1 MLSIELIRDD
11 PEYVRRALA
20 RRGEDAAAIDEVA
33 ELDVPTPGGH
43 PAGRRAAGPA
53 ATRPAGRSARAG
65 SARRSSSRSCG
76 VWARRSRPW
85 SRRSP
90 GWRSGY
96 AASSWACPTSPGR
109 TCPTGSPRRTTCR
122 CAPGGSRPSFDFEP
136 RPHWDL
142 GPELGVIDFQ
152 TGVKLAGPRS
162 FVLTGRGA
170 RLERALINWMLD
182 LHTGEHGYVEM
193 HVPAVVKREM
203 LEGSGNLPKF
213 ADNLYHDEEDDA
225 WLIPTAEVP
234 LTNLHRDEV
243 LSADSLP
250 LYYTAYTPCFRREKA
265 AAGRDTRGIKRVRQ
279 FDKVE
284 MYKFVEPESS
294 DGELETLLA
303 DAEEVCRRLGLPY
316 RVLKLCAGEMG
327 FASAKSYDIE
337 VWAPGCR
344 EWLEVSSCS
353 NCTDFQARRAG
364 IRYRGKSGSGTRY
377 VHTLN
382 GSGPG
387 AAPGGHRRAGEL
399 PAGRRLRGDSRGA
412 APLHRL
418 RRDPGALGGAQS
430 RRPGPPFPLR
440 GP

>member
-11 PEYVRRALA
+11 PEHVRRALA
-20 RRGEDAAAIDEVA
+20 RRGEDAAAVDQVANLDIQRRGAIQRGDGLRARRNEASRQIGQSRERPPELIEELRRVGEEVKALEQEVA
-33 ELDVPTPGGH
+33 GLDERIRGILMGLPNIPREDVPDGLTEEENVPVRSWGE
-43 PAGRRAAGPA
+43 PA
-53 ATRPAGRSARAG
+53 
-65 SARRSSSRSCG
+65 
-76 VWARRSRPW
+76 
-85 SRRSP
+85 
-90 GWRSGY
+90 
-96 AASSWACPTSPGR
+96 
-109 TCPTGSPRRTTCR
+109 
-122 CAPGGSRPSFDFEP
+122 SFDFDP

-142 GPELGVIDFQ
+142 GPDLGVIDFQ

-243 LSADSLP
+243 LAADALP

-303 DAEEVCRRLGLPY
+303 NAEEVCRRLGLPY

-382 GSGPG
+382 GSGLALPRVVIAVLESFQRSDG
-387 AAPGGHRRAGEL
+387 SVAVPEVLRPYTGFDEIPAP
-399 PAGRRLRGDSRGA
+399 
-412 APLHRL
+412 
-418 RRDPGALGGAQS
+418 
-430 RRPGPPFPLR
+430 
-440 GP
+440 